1 MTEVIEKRVDGKL
14 IKLHFNDGLIESVE
28 IDNKRYSKSELE
40 FLANIYYRLL
50 DFEIEYLKGA

>member
-1 MTEVIEKRVDGKL
+1 MTEVIEKRVGGKL
-14 IKLHFNDGLIESVE
+14 IKLHFNDGLIEFVE

-40 FLANIYYRLL
+40 ILANIYYRLL

>member
-28 IDNKRYSKSELE
+28 IGNKRYSKSELE